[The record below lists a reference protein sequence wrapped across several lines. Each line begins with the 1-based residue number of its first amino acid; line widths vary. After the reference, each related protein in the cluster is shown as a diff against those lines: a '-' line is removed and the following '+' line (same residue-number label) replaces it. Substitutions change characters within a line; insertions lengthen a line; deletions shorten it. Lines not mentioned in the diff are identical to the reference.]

1 MGVCGGKEEQEEQ
14 GEQGGGGGVKK
25 GIKGLIVCKMWQV
38 AVLVWLTTTACPI
51 FLQYSL
57 IKYLISSLL
66 VCVLVGT
73 ESVVRVPALVSLHLA
88 ERHSSRE

>member
-1 MGVCGGKEEQEEQ
+1 MWGEGGAGGTRGTRGVRY
-14 GEQGGGGGVKK
+14 VKK